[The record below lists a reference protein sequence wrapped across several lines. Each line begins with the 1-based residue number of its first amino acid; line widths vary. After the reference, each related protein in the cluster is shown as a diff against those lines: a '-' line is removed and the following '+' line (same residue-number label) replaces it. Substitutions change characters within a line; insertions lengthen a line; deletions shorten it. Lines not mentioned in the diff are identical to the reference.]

1 MAKLA
6 NEGNETT
13 PFASL
18 EVTNQSAKGEG
29 EMITAICELWAA
41 IVDSWQQ
48 GDLPGHLLAWWQVI
62 TREVQTQ

>member
-13 PFASL
+13 PFAGL

-29 EMITAICELWAA
+29 KMITAVRELWAA
-41 IVDSWQQ
+41 IVDSWHQA
-48 GDLPGHLLAWWQVI
+48 DLMGHLSAWW
-62 TREVQTQ
+62 EVATGRVEVE